1 MSKKSWIGGAAAT
14 TQVNTWLF
22 AGTWEANDVVNVTI
36 GTRVVSVVAGST
48 TASVVA
54 ANVQAALAAS
64 ELPEFTEITWTVN
77 SATITG
83 TAVTAGFPFIATFST
98 TETGGG
104 AADAQTINGTTS
116 STGTVATA
124 CTGPNHGD
132 NAQNWSGGTLPVDND
147 DFYFADSNVSLLFG
161 LNLSTITPASITIEQ
176 SFTGEIGLP
185 VYNANGG
192 YYEYRSRYLRIG
204 NDADNIPTV
213 IAVGTGEGAG
223 SSRAMIDSGDSEVT
237 LIVLNTG
244 PASEGEE
251 VAFFWKSTHA
261 DSTAV
266 VSRGLVGIAVYP
278 GEVATVDLLKTG
290 YVDNEAGDALVIC
303 GEGVTLGDLD
313 ISGGVTRTNSAFGDL
328 VITGGELIHDDGACN
343 SIQGDGGFV
352 RWRSTNTGT
361 TLEAGSDFTMDF
373 RQDMRGRTFTNINL
387 HEGCIWLDPFGT
399 VTPTNG
405 YNLVRCTWD
414 DITFVG
420 KPHQNWTPSPLA

>member
-1 MSKKSWIGGAAAT
+1 MAKKSWIGGAAAT

-36 GTRVVSVVAGST
+36 GTRTVSVVTGST
-48 TASVVA
+48 SASVVA
-54 ANVQAALAAS
+54 TNVQAALAAS
-64 ELPEFTEITWTVN
+64 ELPEFTEITWTIN
-77 SATITG
+77 TATITG
-83 TAVTAGFPFIATFST
+83 TAVSAGVPFTATFAT

-116 STGTVATA
+116 STGTAATA

-132 NAQNWSGGTLPVDND
+132 NAQNWTGGTLPVDSD
-147 DFYFADSNVSLLFG
+147 DIYFADSNVSLLYG
-161 LNLSTITPASITIEQ
+161 VNLSTITPASITIEQ

-185 VYNANGG
+185 VYNASGG

-223 SSRAMIDSGDSEVT
+223 SSRVMIDSGDSEVT

-266 VSRGLVGIAVYP
+266 TSRGSVGIAIYP
-278 GEVATVDLLKTG
+278 GEVATLSHMKVG

-303 GEGVTLGDLD
+303 GEGVTNDD
-313 ISGGVTRTNSAFGDL
+313 IDVSGGIVRTNSAIDAL
-328 VITGGELIHDDGACN
+328 AMTGGELIHLDGTIGTIN
-343 SIQGDGGFV
+343 GDGGFL
-352 RWRSTNTGT
+352 RYRSTDTFT
-361 TLEAGSDFTMDF
+361 TLNAGSGFTMDF
-373 RQDMRGRTFTNINL
+373 RQDMRPRIGTNINL
-387 HEGCIWLDPFGT
+387 HEGCSWLDPFGT
-399 VTPTNG
+399 VTPSNG
-405 YNLVRCTWD
+405 YDLIRCTWE
-414 DITFVG
+414 DITFIG
-420 KPHQNWTPSPLA
+420 KPHQTWTPSVI